1 MVISYQQGKVSYES
15 ISGYISLYVYDYPRR
30 TKRWDQD
37 RCSDFFVF
45 VHHRL
50 KKMADSFVFS
60 GLPFEAYLNV
70 SLKHQMNSFL
80 KKMREKEIKEELF
93 RRICSSGSLEDESS
107 LYKIHDTFEY
117 EIKEPVAIYKKKT
130 GLGRTRQRLFFLALS
145 DPDRLDD
152 DSIAQISAST
162 GYSIDY
168 INRCCMA
175 VKEKVQQKRE
185 ELRRLREKKN
195 GWFFQLLVIQD
206 KIMNEPDPDKRLWLE
221 ERIQRLR
228 DRIER
233 LSKKIAVKSSCL
245 VTHKDLAQV
254 LGVSKGTV
262 DSSIYYLKRK
272 KNIRPVSSSSE
283 DRQSLHSLQR

>member
-80 KKMREKEIKEELF
+80 KKRREKELKEEVF
-93 RRICSSGSLEDESS
+93 CRMCATGSLDDESS
-107 LYKIHDTFEY
+107 LYKIHDTFDY
-117 EIKEPVAIYKKKT
+117 EIKEPVAAYKKKT
-130 GLGRTRQRLFFLALS
+130 GLGRAKQRLFFLALS

-152 DSIAQISAST
+152 
-162 GYSIDY
+162 GG
-168 INRCCMA
+168 M
-175 VKEKVQQKRE
+175 
-185 ELRRLREKKN
+185 
-195 GWFFQLLVIQD
+195 QD
-206 KIMNEPDPDKRLWLE
+206 EICVE
-221 ERIQRLR
+221 
-228 DRIER
+228 
-233 LSKKIAVKSSCL
+233 VKSPQGGYVSSLDALSIGTASQHIGAGRLKKDDVIDLSAGVVLLKKCGEYAEEGEVIAKLYGKDEDKVSKAAEEVLDAYGFTESCPEDRTL
-245 VTHKDLAQV
+245 IKAV
-254 LGVSKGTV
+254 LG
-262 DSSIYYLKRK
+262 I
-272 KNIRPVSSSSE
+272 
-283 DRQSLHSLQR
+283 